1 MIWVDWIIVLV
12 ILLAVLAGL
21 REGFFRSAC
30 SVAGLLLGLALA
42 TWNYGR
48 LATWLMFFVR
58 IETVADVIA
67 FLAIALTV
75 MGLAGLIGQIV
86 ARTVHVMGLGFVDRL
101 AGAAFGFLQGA
112 LLVMVTI
119 LVALAFYPRAHW
131 LARAKLPKYFF
142 AACHMTARMSPEEMA
157 DRVRHG
163 LLLLEDESP
172 RWLHPGKGGV

>member
-1 MIWVDWIIVLV
+1 MIWVDWVIVLAIV
-12 ILLAVLAGL
+12 LAVLTGL

-30 SVAGLLLGLALA
+30 SAVGLLLGLALA
-42 TWNYGR
+42 AWNYAL
-48 LATWLMFFVR
+48 LASWLMFIVH
-58 IETVADVIA
+58 IEAVADVIG
-67 FLAIALTV
+67 FLAIALAV
-75 MGLAGLIGQIV
+75 MALFGIAGQMI
-86 ARTVHVMGLGFVDRL
+86 AKTVHGMGLGCLDRL
-101 AGAAFGFLQGA
+101 LGAVFGFLQGA
-112 LLVMVTI
+112 LLVMVVI